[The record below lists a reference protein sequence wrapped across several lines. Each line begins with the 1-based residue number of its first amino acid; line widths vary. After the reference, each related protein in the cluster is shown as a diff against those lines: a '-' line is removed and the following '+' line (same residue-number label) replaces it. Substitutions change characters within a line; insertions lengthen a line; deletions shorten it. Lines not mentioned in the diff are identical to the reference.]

1 MSFRTEKQC
10 IDTLNYLVTSSPSC
24 YSYVMKRNVT
34 PVPLIGKKA
43 KARIVN
49 TLFQVK
55 LLALVE
61 QLAALLKRDF
71 LYAFFFWGGI
81 SRVTVLPSC
90 CYTAQ
95 KMKFS
100 TKDFFS
106 DFGNCKLQTAD
117 LVTFTGEIVIGKPS
131 FFVHW

>member
-1 MSFRTEKQC
+1 
-10 IDTLNYLVTSSPSC
+10 
-24 YSYVMKRNVT
+24 MKRNVT

-71 LYAFFFWGGI
+71 LYAFFFFLGGGGDFQ
-81 SRVTVLPSC
+81 SNCSSELLLHC
-90 CYTAQ
+90 
-95 KMKFS
+95 
-100 TKDFFS
+100 TKNEVF
-106 DFGNCKLQTAD
+106 N
-117 LVTFTGEIVIGKPS
+117 
-131 FFVHW
+131 